1 MDIKEVLLRWSQ
13 YIDVLFEDD
22 TREIP
27 GITEEIYG
35 PDFQG
40 SEVHRHALNEVKE
53 KMMME
58 SW

>member
-22 TREIP
+22 TRDIP

-40 SEVHRHALNEVKE
+40 SEVHTDMH
-53 KMMME
+53 
-58 SW
+58 